1 MPRTKFASSSRSSL
15 RSKAIKQ
22 LDLFWFGDPSL
33 IIGAFQFMQLG
44 YAIAASTLLIFWD
57 YIDVNYSSV
66 SAKGFIF
73 SLGLCY
79 LV

>member
-1 MPRTKFASSSRSSL
+1 
-15 RSKAIKQ
+15 
-22 LDLFWFGDPSL
+22 
-33 IIGAFQFMQLG
+33 MQLG

-66 SAKGFIF
+66 STKGFIL